1 MAQFFIHRPIFAWVI
16 ALVIMLAGI
25 LTLTKMPI
33 AQYPTIAPPTVTISA
48 TYPGASAST
57 VENTVTQIIEQQ
69 MNGLD
74 GLRYISSNSAGNGQA
89 SIQLNFEQGVD
100 PDIAQVQVQNKL
112 QSATALLPEDV
123 QRQGV
128 KVTKSGAS
136 FLQVLAFYSES
147 DSLSADDIKDYV
159 NSNISEPLSRV
170 AGVGE
175 VQVFGGSYA
184 MRIWLDPAKL
194 TSLGITPS
202 DVAAAIRA
210 QNSQVAVGQLGGA
223 PSIEGQ
229 VLNATVNA
237 QSMLTTPEQFKNIF
251 LRNTS
256 DGAQVRLGDVARV
269 ELGADTYQFDSKFNG
284 KPAGGVA
291 IKLATGANA
300 LDTSEAV
307 EARMVELRK
316 NYPTGMKDK
325 LAFDTTPF
333 IKISIESVVH
343 TLIEA
348 IILVFFVMFLFLQN
362 WRATIIPTMAVPVV
376 VLGTFAIINIFGF
389 SINTLTMFAM
399 VLAIGLLV
407 DDAIVVVE
415 NVERVM
421 QEDHL
426 DPVAATEL
434 SMKQITGALIGMTSV
449 LTAVFVPMSF
459 FGGTT
464 GVIYRQFSITL
475 VTAMVLSLV
484 VAVTFTPALC
494 ATILKQHNP
503 NKKPSNNIFARFFRW
518 FNAAFDRTAEK
529 YQTGVNFMTHHK
541 LFSGIVYAAVIGVL
555 VVLFKM
561 LPSSFL
567 PEEDQGVVMTL
578 VQLPPNAT
586 LDRTD
591 KVINT
596 MTHYFMENE
605 KASVE
610 SVFSVSGFSFTGI
623 GQNAGLAFV
632 KLKDWEKRTT
642 PEQQIGS
649 LIQRGMALNM
659 IAKDAS
665 YVMPLQLPAMP
676 ELGVTAGFNF
686 QLKASAGQS
695 HEQLLAARNTILGLA
710 AQDKRLAGV
719 RPNGQEDTPQ
729 YQINID
735 QAQAGAMGVSI
746 ADINS
751 TMSMAWGGS
760 YINDFIDRGRV
771 KKVYVQGEA
780 HARMMPEDL
789 NKWYVRNN
797 KGEMIPFS
805 SFATGTWTY
814 GSPRLERYN
823 GIASMNIQGSPAPGT
838 SSGDAMLAME
848 EIVAKL
854 PSMGLQG
861 FDYEWTGLS
870 LEERESGSQA
880 PFLYALSLLIVFLCL
895 AALYESWSVPFSIL
909 LVVPLGVV
917 GAIILTMFG
926 HTGLFGGI
934 TLFGR
939 TYFAPD
945 ANLSNNIYF
954 QVALIA
960 VIGLSAKNA
969 ILIVEFAKELQEKG
983 ESLFDATLHAAKM
996 RLRPIIMTT
1005 LAFGFGVLPLALS
1018 SGAGAGSQ
1026 HSVGYGVLGG
1036 VITSTLLGIFFIP
1049 VFFVWVRSI
1058 FKYKP
1063 KNQNL
1068 QEHKS

>member
-25 LTLTKMPI
+25 LTLTKMPV

-48 TYPGASAST
+48 TYPGASAKT

-89 SIQLNFEQGVD
+89 SINLNFEQGID

-128 KVTKSGAS
+128 RVTKSGAS
-136 FLQVLAFYSES
+136 FLQVIAFYSP
-147 DSLSADDIKDYV
+147 DNSLSASDIKDYV

-175 VQVFGGSYA
+175 LQVFGGSYA

-194 TSLGITPS
+194 TSFNLTPS
-202 DVAAAIRA
+202 DVATAIRA

-223 PSIEGQ
+223 PSTKGQ

-237 QSMLTTPEQFKNIF
+237 QSMLQTPEQFRKIF
-251 LRNTS
+251 LKNTS
-256 DGAQVRLGDVARV
+256 TGAQVLLGDVARV
-269 ELGADTYQFDSKFNG
+269 ELGSDNYQFDSKFNG
-284 KPAGGVA
+284 SPAGGVA

-300 LDTSEAV
+300 LDTAAAV
-307 EARMVELRK
+307 EKRLSELRH
-316 NYPTGMKDK
+316 NYPSGLKDK
-325 LAFDTTPF
+325 LAYDTTPF
-333 IKISIESVVH
+333 IRLSIESVVH

-348 IILVFFVMFLFLQN
+348 VVLVFIVMFLFLQN
-362 WRATIIPTMAVPVV
+362 WRATIIPTLAVPVV
-376 VLGTFAIINIFGF
+376 VLGTFAVINIFGF

-421 QEDHL
+421 QEEHL
-426 DPVAATEL
+426 EPVPATEK
-434 SMKQITGALIGMTSV
+434 SMRQISGALVGITSV
-449 LTAVFVPMSF
+449 LTAVFVPMAF
-459 FGGTT
+459 FSGTT

-475 VTAMVLSLV
+475 VTAMILSLI
-484 VAVTFTPALC
+484 VALTFTPALC
-494 ATILKQHNP
+494 ATLLKQHDP
-503 NKKPSNNIFARFFRW
+503 NKQESNNIFARFFRW
-518 FNAAFDRTAEK
+518 FNRSFEKLSEK
-529 YQTGVNFMTHHK
+529 YQGGVNRMTHHK
-541 LFSGIVYAAVIGVL
+541 LFSGVIYIAVIAAL
-555 VVLFKM
+555 VGLYKM

-578 VQLPPNAT
+578 VQLPPSAS
-586 LDRTD
+586 LERTD
-591 KVINT
+591 KVITT
-596 MTHYFMENE
+596 MTDYFMNKE
-605 KASVE
+605 KDNVDSI
-610 SVFSVSGFSFTGI
+610 FTVSGFSFTGV
-623 GQNAGLAFV
+623 GQNAGLAFI
-632 KLKDWEKRTT
+632 KLKDWGERTT
-642 PEQQIGS
+642 PESQIGAI
-649 LIQRGMALNM
+649 IQRGMALNM
-659 IAKDAS
+659 IVKDAS
-665 YVMPLQLPAMP
+665 YIMPLQLPAMP
-676 ELGVTAGFNF
+676 ELGVSSGFNI
-686 QLKASAGQS
+686 QLKDVSGQG
-695 HEQLLAARNTILGLA
+695 HDKLVAARNAILGMA

-729 YQINID
+729 YQITID
-735 QAQAGAMGVSI
+735 QAQAGAMGISI

-760 YINDFIDRGRV
+760 YINNFVDRGRV

-780 HARMMPEDL
+780 NTRMMPEDL

-797 KGEMIPFS
+797 KGEMVPFS
-805 SFATGTWTY
+805 AFAKGEWTY

-823 GIASMNIQGSPAPGT
+823 GVSSVNIQGTPAPGV
-838 SSGDAMLAME
+838 SSGDAMNAME
-848 EIVAKL
+848 EIIGKL

-870 LEERESGSQA
+870 LEERDSGNQTV
-880 PFLYALSLLIVFLCL
+880 PLLILSLLIVFLCL
-895 AALYESWSVPFSIL
+895 SALYESWSIPVSVL
-909 LVVPLGVV
+909 LVVPLGII
-917 GAIILTMFG
+917 GAFTLTWLGMVIKG
-926 HTGLFGGI
+926 D
-934 TLFGR
+934 
-939 TYFAPD
+939 P
-945 ANLSNNIYF
+945 NLSFNIYF
-954 QVALIA
+954 QVAIVA

-983 ESLFDATLHAAKM
+983 EDLFEATLHAAKM

-1005 LAFGFGVLPLALS
+1005 LAFGFGVLPLALA

-1036 VITSTLLGIFFIP
+1036 VISSTLLGIFFIP
-1049 VFFVWVRSI
+1049 VFFVWIRSI

-1063 KNQNL
+1063 KTLNT
-1068 QEHKS
+1068 QEH

>member
-25 LTLTKMPI
+25 LTLSNMPI

-48 TYPGASAST
+48 TYPGASAET

-74 GLRYISSNSAGNGQA
+74 GLRYISSNSAGNGSA
-89 SIQLNFEQGVD
+89 SIALNFEQGVD

-128 KVTKSGAS
+128 RVTKSGAS
-136 FLQVLAFYSES
+136 FLQVLAFYSPDGS
-147 DSLSADDIKDYV
+147 MSANDIKDYV

-184 MRIWLDPAKL
+184 MRIWLDPAKMA
-194 TSLGITPS
+194 SLQVTPS
-202 DVAAAIRA
+202 DIATAIRT
-210 QNSQVAVGQLGGA
+210 QNAQVAVGQLGGA
-223 PSIEGQ
+223 PAIEGQ
-229 VLNATVNA
+229 VLNATVTA
-237 QSMLTTPEQFKNIF
+237 QSLLQTPEQFSNIF
-251 LRNTS
+251 LKNTAS
-256 DGAQVRLGDVARV
+256 GAQVRLGDVARV
-269 ELGADTYQFDSKFNG
+269 ELGADNYQFDSKFNG

-300 LDTSEAV
+300 LDTAQAV
-307 EARMVELRK
+307 EERLKLLRP
-316 NYPTGMKDK
+316 NYPQGMVDQ

-333 IKISIESVVH
+333 IELSIKSVVK

-348 IILVFFVMFLFLQN
+348 IILVFLVMFLFLQN

-376 VLGTFAIINIFGF
+376 VLGTFAVINMFGF

-421 QEDHL
+421 VEEHL
-426 DPVAATEL
+426 DPVAATEK
-434 SMKQITGALIGMTSV
+434 SMKQISGALIGITSV
-449 LTAVFVPMSF
+449 LSAVFVPMAF

-464 GVIYRQFSITL
+464 GVIYRQFSVTL
-475 VTAMVLSLV
+475 VTAMVLSLI
-484 VAVTFTPALC
+484 VALTFTPALC
-494 ATILKQHNP
+494 ATMLKQHDP
-503 NKKPSNNIFARFFRW
+503 NKPESNGLFARFFRW
-518 FNAAFDRTAEK
+518 FNRSFDKMSVK
-529 YQTGVNFMTHHK
+529 YQGGVNRMTHSK
-541 LFSGIVYAAVIGVL
+541 IFSGIIYGAVL
-555 VVLFKM
+555 VVIVLLFQK

-567 PEEDQGVVMTL
+567 PDEDQGVVMTL
-578 VQLPPNAT
+578 VQLPPNAS
-586 LDRTD
+586 LERTD
-591 KVINT
+591 KVVST
-596 MTHYFMENE
+596 MTKYFLENE
-605 KASVE
+605 KEHVE
-610 SVFSVSGFSFTGI
+610 SVFSVAGFSFTGV
-623 GQNAGLAFV
+623 GQNAGLAFI
-632 KLKDWEKRTT
+632 KLKDWSERTS
-642 PEQQIGS
+642 PESQVGAI
-649 LIQRGMALNM
+649 IQRGMALNM
-659 IAKDAS
+659 IVKDAS
-665 YVMPLQLPAMP
+665 YIMPLQLPAMP
-676 ELGVTAGFNF
+676 ELGVSAGFNL
-686 QLKASAGQS
+686 QLKDASGQG
-695 HEQLLAARNTILGLA
+695 HEKLTMARNIILGEA
-710 AQDKRLAGV
+710 AKDPRLAGV

-729 YQINID
+729 YRVIVD
-735 QAQAGAMGVSI
+735 HAQAGALGVSI
-746 ADINS
+746 AEINS

-780 HARMMPEDL
+780 GSRMMPEDL
-789 NKWYVRNN
+789 DQWYVRNN
-797 KGEMIPFS
+797 RGEMVPFS
-805 SFATGTWTY
+805 AFATGEWTY

-823 GIASMNIQGSPAPGT
+823 GVSSMNIQGTPAPGV
-838 SSGDAMLAME
+838 SSGDAMVAME
-848 EIVAKL
+848 EIIAKL
-854 PSMGLQG
+854 PDMGLQG

-870 LEERESGSQA
+870 LEERESGDQA

-895 AALYESWSVPFSIL
+895 AALYESWSIPFSVL
-909 LVVPLGVV
+909 LVVPLGIV
-917 GAIILTMFG
+917 GALFLTFSGMV
-926 HTGLFGGI
+926 LFQN
-934 TLFGR
+934 
-939 TYFAPD
+939 P
-945 ANLSNNIYF
+945 NLSNNIYF
-954 QVALIA
+954 QVAIIA

-983 ESLFDATLHAAKM
+983 EDLFEATLHAAKM

-1036 VITSTLLGIFFIP
+1036 VISSTLLGIFFIP
-1049 VFFVWVRSI
+1049 VFYVWIRSI

-1063 KNQNL
+1063 KQQNH
-1068 QEHKS
+1068 QEHVS

>member
-25 LTLTKMPI
+25 LTLTKMPV

-48 TYPGASAST
+48 TYPGASAQT

-89 SIQLNFEQGVD
+89 SINLNFEQGID

-128 KVTKSGAS
+128 RVTKSGAS
-136 FLQVLAFYSES
+136 FMQVVAFYSP
-147 DSLSADDIKDYV
+147 DGSLSASDIKDYV

-175 VQVFGGSYA
+175 VTVFGGSYA

-194 TSLGITPS
+194 TSFNLTPS
-202 DVAAAIRA
+202 DVAAAIRS
-210 QNSQVAVGQLGGA
+210 QNAQVAVGQLGGA
-223 PSIEGQ
+223 PAVQGQ

-237 QSMLTTPEQFKNIF
+237 QSMLQTPEQFKNIF
-251 LRNTS
+251 LKNAAN
-256 DGAQVRLGDVARV
+256 GAQVRLSDVARV
-269 ELGADTYQFDSKFNG
+269 ELGSDNYQFDSKFNG
-284 KPAGGVA
+284 NPAGGVA

-300 LDTSEAV
+300 LDTAAAV
-307 EARMVELRK
+307 EKRLSELRV
-316 NYPTGMKDK
+316 NYPSGLKDK
-325 LAFDTTPF
+325 LAYDTTPF
-333 IKISIESVVH
+333 IKLSIESVVH

-348 IILVFFVMFLFLQN
+348 VVLVFIVMFLFLQN
-362 WRATIIPTMAVPVV
+362 WRATIIPTLAVPVV
-376 VLGTFAIINIFGF
+376 VLGTFAVINIFGF

-421 QEDHL
+421 QEEHL
-426 DPVAATEL
+426 EPVAATEK
-434 SMKQITGALIGMTSV
+434 SMSQISGALIGITSV
-449 LTAVFVPMSF
+449 LTAVFVPMAF

-475 VTAMVLSLV
+475 VTAMILSLI
-484 VAVTFTPALC
+484 VALTFTPALC
-494 ATILKQHNP
+494 ATLLKQHDP
-503 NKKPSNNIFARFFRW
+503 NKEQSNSIFARFFRG
-518 FNAAFDRTAEK
+518 FNSGFEKLSEK
-529 YQTGVNFMTHHK
+529 YQGGVNRMTHHK
-541 LFSGIVYAAVIGVL
+541 LFSGVIYIVVIAAL
-555 VVLFKM
+555 VGLYKM

-578 VQLPPNAT
+578 VQLPPSAS
-586 LDRTD
+586 LERTD
-591 KVINT
+591 KVITT
-596 MTHYFMENE
+596 MTDYFLNKE
-605 KASVE
+605 KEHVE
-610 SVFSVSGFSFTGI
+610 SIFTVSGFSFTGV
-623 GQNAGLAFV
+623 GQNAGLAFI
-632 KLKDWEKRTT
+632 KLKDWSERTT
-642 PEQQIGS
+642 PESQIGAI
-649 LIQRGMALNM
+649 IQRGMALNM
-659 IAKDAS
+659 IVKDAS
-665 YVMPLQLPAMP
+665 YIMPLQLPAMP
-676 ELGVTAGFNF
+676 ELGVSSGFNI
-686 QLKASAGQS
+686 QLKDVSGQG
-695 HEQLLAARNTILGLA
+695 HEKLIAARNAILGMA
-710 AQDKRLAGV
+710 SQDKRLAGV

-729 YQINID
+729 YKITVD

-746 ADINS
+746 SDINS

-760 YINDFIDRGRV
+760 YINDFVDRGRV

-780 HARMMPEDL
+780 DTRMMPEDL

-797 KGEMIPFS
+797 KGQMVPFS
-805 SFATGTWTY
+805 AFAKGEWTY

-823 GIASMNIQGSPAPGT
+823 GVSSVNIQGTPAPGV

-848 EIVAKL
+848 EIIGKL

-870 LEERESGSQA
+870 LEERDSGNQTL
-880 PFLYALSLLIVFLCL
+880 PLLILSLLIVFLCL
-895 AALYESWSVPFSIL
+895 SALYESWAIPISVL
-909 LVVPLGVV
+909 LVVPLGII
-917 GAIILTMFG
+917 GAFTLTWLGMVIKG
-926 HTGLFGGI
+926 D
-934 TLFGR
+934 
-939 TYFAPD
+939 P
-945 ANLSNNIYF
+945 NLSFNIYF
-954 QVALIA
+954 QVAIVA

-969 ILIVEFAKELQEKG
+969 ILIVEFAKELQEQG
-983 ESLFDATLHAAKM
+983 EDLFDATLHAAKM

-1005 LAFGFGVLPLALS
+1005 LAFGFGVLPLALA

-1036 VITSTLLGIFFIP
+1036 VISSTLLGIFFIP
-1049 VFFVWVRSI
+1049 VFFVWIRSI

-1063 KNQNL
+1063 KTLNT
-1068 QEHKS
+1068 QEH

>member
-25 LTLTKMPI
+25 LTLSNMPI

-48 TYPGASAST
+48 TYPGASAET

-74 GLRYISSNSAGNGQA
+74 GLRYISSNSAGNGSA
-89 SIQLNFEQGVD
+89 SIALNFEQGVD

-128 KVTKSGAS
+128 RVTKSGAS
-136 FLQVLAFYSES
+136 FLQVLAFYSPDGS
-147 DSLSADDIKDYV
+147 MSANDIKDYV

-184 MRIWLDPAKL
+184 MRIWLDPAKMA
-194 TSLGITPS
+194 SLQVTPS
-202 DVAAAIRA
+202 DIATAIRT
-210 QNSQVAVGQLGGA
+210 QNAQVAVGQLGGA
-223 PSIEGQ
+223 PAVEGQ
-229 VLNATVNA
+229 VLNATVTA
-237 QSMLTTPEQFKNIF
+237 QSLLQTPEQFSNIF
-251 LRNTS
+251 LKNTAS
-256 DGAQVRLGDVARV
+256 GAQVRLGDVARV
-269 ELGADTYQFDSKFNG
+269 ELGADNYQFDSKFNG

-300 LDTSEAV
+300 LDTAQAV
-307 EARMVELRK
+307 EERLKLLRP
-316 NYPTGMKDK
+316 NYPQGMVDQ

-333 IKISIESVVH
+333 IELSIKSVVK

-348 IILVFFVMFLFLQN
+348 IILVFLVMFLFLQN

-376 VLGTFAIINIFGF
+376 VLGTFAVINMFGF

-421 QEDHL
+421 VEEHL
-426 DPVAATEL
+426 DPVAATEK
-434 SMKQITGALIGMTSV
+434 SMKQISGALIGITSV
-449 LTAVFVPMSF
+449 LSAVFVPMAF

-464 GVIYRQFSITL
+464 GVIYRQFSVTL
-475 VTAMVLSLV
+475 VTAMVLSLI
-484 VAVTFTPALC
+484 VALTFTPALC
-494 ATILKQHNP
+494 ATMLKQHDP
-503 NKKPSNNIFARFFRW
+503 NKPESNGLFARFFRW
-518 FNAAFDRTAEK
+518 FNRSFDKVSVK
-529 YQTGVNFMTHHK
+529 YQGGVNRMTHSK
-541 LFSGIVYAAVIGVL
+541 IFSGIIYGAVL
-555 VVLFKM
+555 VVIVLLFQK

-567 PEEDQGVVMTL
+567 PDEDQGVVMTL
-578 VQLPPNAT
+578 VQLPPNAS
-586 LDRTD
+586 LERTD
-591 KVINT
+591 KVVST
-596 MTHYFMENE
+596 MTNYFLENE
-605 KASVE
+605 KEHVE
-610 SVFSVSGFSFTGI
+610 SVFSVAGFSFTGV
-623 GQNAGLAFV
+623 GQNAGLAFI
-632 KLKDWEKRTT
+632 KLKDWSERTS
-642 PEQQIGS
+642 PESQVGAI
-649 LIQRGMALNM
+649 IQRGMALNM
-659 IAKDAS
+659 IVKDAS
-665 YVMPLQLPAMP
+665 YIMPLQLPAMP
-676 ELGVTAGFNF
+676 ELGVSAGFNL
-686 QLKASAGQS
+686 QLKDASGQG
-695 HEQLLAARNTILGLA
+695 HEKLTMARNIILGEA
-710 AQDKRLAGV
+710 AKDPRLAGV

-729 YQINID
+729 YRVIVD
-735 QAQAGAMGVSI
+735 HAQAGALGVSI
-746 ADINS
+746 AEINS
-751 TMSMAWGGS
+751 TMGMAWGGS

-780 HARMMPEDL
+780 GSRMMPEDL
-789 NKWYVRNN
+789 DQWYVRNN
-797 KGEMIPFS
+797 RGEMVPFS
-805 SFATGTWTY
+805 AFATGEWTY

-823 GIASMNIQGSPAPGT
+823 GVSSMNIQGTPAPGV
-838 SSGDAMLAME
+838 SSGDAMVAME
-848 EIVAKL
+848 EIIAKL
-854 PSMGLQG
+854 PDMGLQG

-870 LEERESGSQA
+870 LEERESGDQA

-895 AALYESWSVPFSIL
+895 AALYESWSIPFSVL
-909 LVVPLGVV
+909 LVVPLGIV
-917 GAIILTMFG
+917 GALFLTFSGMV
-926 HTGLFGGI
+926 LFQN
-934 TLFGR
+934 
-939 TYFAPD
+939 P
-945 ANLSNNIYF
+945 NLSNNIYF
-954 QVALIA
+954 QVAIIA

-983 ESLFDATLHAAKM
+983 EDLFEATLHAAKM

-1036 VITSTLLGIFFIP
+1036 VISSTLLGIFFIP
-1049 VFFVWVRSI
+1049 VFYVWIRSI

-1063 KNQNL
+1063 KQQNH
-1068 QEHKS
+1068 QEHVS

>member
-48 TYPGASAST
+48 TYPGASAET

-89 SIQLNFEQGVD
+89 SIALNFEQGVD

-128 KVTKSGAS
+128 RVTKSGAS
-136 FLQVLAFYSES
+136 FLQVLAFYSPDGS
-147 DSLSADDIKDYV
+147 MTADDIKDYV

-184 MRIWLDPAKL
+184 MRIWLDPAKMA
-194 TSLGITPS
+194 SLQVTPS
-202 DVAAAIRA
+202 DIATAIRT
-210 QNSQVAVGQLGGA
+210 QNAQVAVGQLGGA
-223 PSIEGQ
+223 PAVEGQ
-229 VLNATVNA
+229 VLNATVTA
-237 QSMLTTPEQFKNIF
+237 QSLLQTPEQFSNIF
-251 LRNTS
+251 LKNTTS
-256 DGAQVRLGDVARV
+256 GAQVRLGDVARV
-269 ELGADTYQFDSKFNG
+269 ELGADNYQFDSKFNG

-300 LDTSEAV
+300 LDTAQAV
-307 EARMVELRK
+307 EERLEQLRP
-316 NYPTGMKDK
+316 NYPQGMVDQ

-333 IKISIESVVH
+333 IELSIKSVVK

-348 IILVFFVMFLFLQN
+348 IILVFLVMFLFLQN

-376 VLGTFAIINIFGF
+376 VLGTFAVINVFGF

-421 QEDHL
+421 VEEHL
-426 DPVAATEL
+426 DPVSATEK
-434 SMKQITGALIGMTSV
+434 SMKQISGALIGITSV
-449 LTAVFVPMSF
+449 LSAVFVPMAF

-475 VTAMVLSLV
+475 VTAMVLSLI
-484 VAVTFTPALC
+484 VALTFTPALC
-494 ATILKQHNP
+494 ATLLKQHDP
-503 NKKPSNNIFARFFRW
+503 NKPQSNGIFARFFRW
-518 FNAAFDRTAEK
+518 FNSSFDKVSVK
-529 YQTGVNFMTHHK
+529 YQGGVNRMTHSK
-541 LFSGIVYAAVIGVL
+541 IFSGVVYA
-555 VVLFKM
+555 VVLGIIVLLFQK

-567 PEEDQGVVMTL
+567 PDEDQGVVMTL

-586 LDRTD
+586 LERTD
-591 KVINT
+591 KVVST
-596 MTHYFMENE
+596 MTNYFLENE
-605 KASVE
+605 KEHVE
-610 SVFSVSGFSFTGI
+610 SVFSVAGFSFTGV
-623 GQNAGLAFV
+623 GQNAGLAFI
-632 KLKDWEKRTT
+632 KLKDWSERNS
-642 PEQQIGS
+642 PEAQVGAI
-649 LIQRGMALNM
+649 IQRGMALNM
-659 IAKDAS
+659 IVKDAS
-665 YVMPLQLPAMP
+665 YIMPLQLPAMP
-676 ELGVTAGFNF
+676 ELGVSAGFNL
-686 QLKASAGQS
+686 QLKAASGQS
-695 HEQLLAARNTILGLA
+695 HDQLLAARNTILGLA
-710 AQDKRLAGV
+710 AQDSRLAGV

-729 YQINID
+729 YRVIVD
-735 QAQAGAMGVSI
+735 HAQAGALGVSI
-746 ADINS
+746 SEINS

-760 YINDFIDRGRV
+760 YINDFLDRGRV

-780 HARMMPEDL
+780 SSRMMPEDL
-789 NKWYVRNN
+789 NQWYVRNN
-797 KGEMIPFS
+797 RGEMVPFS
-805 SFATGTWTY
+805 AFATGEWTY

-823 GIASMNIQGSPAPGT
+823 GVSAMNIQGTPAPGV
-838 SSGDAMLAME
+838 SSGDAMRAME
-848 EIVAKL
+848 EIIAKL
-854 PSMGLQG
+854 PEMGMQG

-870 LEERESGSQA
+870 LEERESGAQA

-895 AALYESWSVPFSIL
+895 AALYESWSIPFSVL
-909 LVVPLGVV
+909 LVVPLGIV
-917 GAIILTMFG
+917 GALLLT
-926 HTGLFGGI
+926 FGGMI
-934 TLFGR
+934 LFKD
-939 TYFAPD
+939 P
-945 ANLSNNIYF
+945 NLSNNIYF
-954 QVALIA
+954 QVAIIA

-969 ILIVEFAKELQEKG
+969 ILIVEFAKELQEQG
-983 ESLFDATLHAAKM
+983 EELFDATLHAAKM

-1005 LAFGFGVLPLALS
+1005 LAFGFGVLPLALA

-1036 VITSTLLGIFFIP
+1036 VISSTLLGIFFIP
-1049 VFFVWVRSI
+1049 VFYVWIRSI

-1063 KNQNL
+1063 KQQNQ
-1068 QEHKS
+1068 EYKS

>member
-25 LTLTKMPI
+25 LTISKMPI

-48 TYPGASAST
+48 TYPGASAAT

-89 SIQLNFEQGVD
+89 SIALNFEQGVD

-112 QSATALLPEDV
+112 QSATALLPDDV

-128 KVTKSGAS
+128 RVTKSGAS
-136 FLQVLAFYSES
+136 FLQVLAFYSP
-147 DSLSADDIKDYV
+147 DGSLTADDIKDYV

-184 MRIWLDPAKL
+184 MRIWLDPAKMA
-194 TSLGITPS
+194 SLQVTPS
-202 DVAAAIRA
+202 DVAQAIRT
-210 QNSQVAVGQLGGA
+210 QNAQVAVGQLGGA
-223 PSIEGQ
+223 PQIEGQ

-237 QSMLTTPEQFKNIF
+237 QSLLQTPEQFENIF
-251 LRNTS
+251 LKNTTS
-256 DGAQVRLGDVARV
+256 GAQVRLGDVARV
-269 ELGADTYQFDSKFNG
+269 ELGADNYQFDSKFNG

-300 LDTSEAV
+300 LDTAEAV
-307 EARMVELRK
+307 EERLKQLRP
-316 NYPTGMKDK
+316 NYPQGMVDT

-333 IKISIESVVH
+333 IQLSIESVVH

-348 IILVFFVMFLFLQN
+348 VSLVFIVMFLFLQN

-421 QEDHL
+421 AEEHL
-426 DPVAATEL
+426 DPVSATEK
-434 SMKQITGALIGMTSV
+434 SMKQISGALIGITSV
-449 LTAVFVPMSF
+449 LSAVFVPMAF
-459 FGGTT
+459 FGGST

-484 VAVTFTPALC
+484 VALTFTPALC
-494 ATILKQHNP
+494 ATILKQHDP
-503 NKKPSNNIFARFFRW
+503 NKPQSNNPAARFFRW
-518 FNAAFDRTAEK
+518 FNHSFDRVSVK
-529 YQTGVNFMTHHK
+529 YQGGVNRMTHHK
-541 LFSGIVYAAVIGVL
+541 IFSGIIYAVVIGIIVL
-555 VVLFKM
+555 IFQK

-567 PEEDQGVVMTL
+567 PDEDQGVVMTL

-586 LDRTD
+586 LERTD

-596 MTHYFMENE
+596 MTGYFLENE
-605 KASVE
+605 KDHVQ
-610 SVFSVSGFSFTGI
+610 SVFSVAGFSFTGV
-623 GQNAGLAFV
+623 GQNAGLAFI
-632 KLKDWEKRTT
+632 KLKDWSERTT
-642 PEQQIGS
+642 PESQVGAI
-649 LIQRGMALNM
+649 IQRGMALNM
-659 IAKDAS
+659 IVKDAS
-665 YVMPLQLPAMP
+665 YIMPLQLPAMP
-676 ELGVTAGFNF
+676 ELGVSAGFNM
-686 QLKASAGQS
+686 QLKAASGQS
-695 HEQLLAARNTILGLA
+695 HEQLLAARNTVLGLA

-719 RPNGQEDTPQ
+719 RPNGQEDNPQ
-729 YQINID
+729 YRVIVD
-735 QAQAGAMGVSI
+735 HAQAGALGVSI
-746 ADINS
+746 SEINS

-760 YINDFIDRGRV
+760 YINDFLDRGRV

-780 HARMMPEDL
+780 SSRMMPEDL
-789 NKWYVRNN
+789 NQWYVRNN
-797 KGEMIPFS
+797 RGEMVPFS
-805 SFATGTWTY
+805 AFATGEWTY

-823 GIASMNIQGSPAPGT
+823 GVSAMNIQGTPAPGV
-838 SSGDAMLAME
+838 SSGDAMRAME
-848 EIVAKL
+848 EIIAKL
-854 PSMGLQG
+854 PEMGMQG

-870 LEERESGSQA
+870 LEERESGAQA

-895 AALYESWSVPFSIL
+895 AALYESWSIPFSVL
-909 LVVPLGVV
+909 LVIPLGIV
-917 GAIILTMFG
+917 GALLLT
-926 HTGLFGGI
+926 FGGMI
-934 TLFGR
+934 LFKD
-939 TYFAPD
+939 P
-945 ANLSNNIYF
+945 NLSNNIYF
-954 QVALIA
+954 QVAIIA

-969 ILIVEFAKELQEKG
+969 ILIVEFAKELQEQG
-983 ESLFDATLHAAKM
+983 EELFDATLHAAKM

-1005 LAFGFGVLPLALS
+1005 LAFGFGVLPLALA

-1036 VITSTLLGIFFIP
+1036 VISSTLLGIFFIP
-1049 VFFVWVRSI
+1049 VFYVWIRSI

-1063 KNQNL
+1063 KQQNQ
-1068 QEHKS
+1068 EYKS

>member
-1 MAQFFIHRPIFAWVI
+1 MAHFFIHRPIFAWVI
-16 ALVIMLAGI
+16 SLVIMLAGI
-25 LTLTKMPI
+25 ITLTNMPI
-33 AQYPTIAPPTVTISA
+33 AQYPTIAPPTVTIAA
-48 TYPGASAST
+48 TYPGASAET

-74 GLRYISSNSAGNGQA
+74 GLRYISSNSAGNGSA
-89 SIQLNFEQGVD
+89 SITLNFEQGID

-112 QSATALLPEDV
+112 QSATALLPDDV

-136 FLQVLAFYSES
+136 FLQVLAFYSPDE
-147 DSLSADDIKDYV
+147 SLSADDIKDYV

-184 MRIWLDPAKL
+184 MRIWMDPAKMA
-194 TSLGITPS
+194 SLQVTPS
-202 DVAAAIRA
+202 DIAQAIRT
-210 QNSQVAVGQLGGA
+210 QNAQVAVGQLGGA
-223 PSIEGQ
+223 PSIQGQ
-229 VLNATVNA
+229 ALNATVTA
-237 QSMLTTPEQFKNIF
+237 QSLLQTPEQFSNIF
-251 LRNTS
+251 LKNTAS
-256 DGAQVRLGDVARV
+256 GAQVRLGDVARI
-269 ELGADTYQFDSKFNG
+269 ELGADNYQFISKYNG

-291 IKLATGANA
+291 IKLSTGANA
-300 LDTSEAV
+300 LDTAAAV
-307 EARMVELRK
+307 EERLKQLRP
-316 NYPTGMKDK
+316 NYPTGLKDE

-333 IKISIESVVH
+333 IELSIKSVVK

-348 IILVFFVMFLFLQN
+348 IILVFIVMFLFLQN

-376 VLGTFAIINIFGF
+376 VLGTFAVINMFGF
-389 SINTLTMFAM
+389 TINTLTMFAM

-421 QEDHL
+421 VEEHL
-426 DPVAATEL
+426 DPVAATEK
-434 SMKQITGALIGMTSV
+434 SMKQISGALIGITSV
-449 LTAVFVPMSF
+449 LSAVFIPMAF

-484 VAVTFTPALC
+484 VALTFTPALC
-494 ATILKQHNP
+494 ATILKQHDP
-503 NKKPSNNIFARFFRW
+503 NKPESNGIFARFFRW
-518 FNAAFDRTAEK
+518 FNRSFDKLSVK
-529 YQTGVNFMTHHK
+529 YQGGVNRMTHHK
-541 LFSGIVYAAVIGVL
+541 IFSGVLYA
-555 VVLFKM
+555 VVLGIIVLLFQK

-567 PEEDQGVVMTL
+567 PDEDQGVVMTL

-586 LDRTD
+586 LERTEA
-591 KVINT
+591 T
-596 MTHYFMENE
+596 MTSMSNFFRENE
-605 KASVE
+605 KEHVE

-623 GQNAGLAFV
+623 GQNAGMAFI
-632 KLKDWEKRTT
+632 KLKDWSERTS
-642 PEQQIGS
+642 PESQVGAI
-649 LIQRGMALNM
+649 IQRGMALNM
-659 IAKDAS
+659 IVKDAT
-665 YVMPLQLPAMP
+665 YIMPLQLPAMP
-676 ELGVTAGFNF
+676 ELGVSSGFNL
-686 QLKASAGQS
+686 QLKDAAGNG
-695 HEQLLAARNTILGLA
+695 HEKLTMARNIVLGEA
-710 AQDKRLAGV
+710 AKDPRLMGV

-729 YQINID
+729 YRIIVD
-735 QAQAGAMGVSI
+735 QAQAGAAGVSI
-746 ADINS
+746 AEINS

-771 KKVYVQGEA
+771 KKVYVQAESDS
-780 HARMMPEDL
+780 RMMPEDL

-797 KGEMIPFS
+797 SGDMVPFS
-805 SFATGTWTY
+805 AFATGEWTY

-823 GIASMNIQGSPAPGT
+823 GVSAKNIQGSPAPGV
-838 SSGDAMLAME
+838 SSGEAMQAME

-854 PSMGLQG
+854 PSMGLNG

-870 LEERESGSQA
+870 LEERESGDQA

-895 AALYESWSVPFSIL
+895 AALYESWSIPFSVL
-909 LVVPLGVV
+909 LVVPLGIV
-917 GAIILTMFG
+917 GALLLTFSGMILFKN
-926 HTGLFGGI
+926 
-934 TLFGR
+934 
-939 TYFAPD
+939 P
-945 ANLSNNIYF
+945 NLSNNIYF
-954 QVALIA
+954 QVAIIA

-983 ESLFDATLHAAKM
+983 EDLFEATLHAAKM

-1036 VITSTLLGIFFIP
+1036 VISSTLLGIFFIP
-1049 VFFVWVRSI
+1049 VFYVWIRSI

-1063 KNQNL
+1063 KQQNH
-1068 QEHKS
+1068 QEHVS

>member
-25 LTLTKMPI
+25 LTISKMPI

-48 TYPGASAST
+48 TYPGASAAT

-89 SIQLNFEQGVD
+89 SIALNFEQGVD

-128 KVTKSGAS
+128 RVTKSGAS
-136 FLQVLAFYSES
+136 FLQVLAFYSPDGS
-147 DSLSADDIKDYV
+147 MTADDIKDYV

-184 MRIWLDPAKL
+184 MRIWLDPAKMA
-194 TSLGITPS
+194 SLQVTPS
-202 DVAAAIRA
+202 DIATAIRT
-210 QNSQVAVGQLGGA
+210 QNAQVAVGQLGGA
-223 PSIEGQ
+223 PAVEGQ
-229 VLNATVNA
+229 VLNATVTA
-237 QSMLTTPEQFKNIF
+237 QSLLQTPEQFSNIF
-251 LRNTS
+251 LKNTTS
-256 DGAQVRLGDVARV
+256 GAQVRLGDVARV
-269 ELGADTYQFDSKFNG
+269 ELGADNYQFDSKFNG

-300 LDTSEAV
+300 LDTAEAV
-307 EARMVELRK
+307 EERLKQLRP
-316 NYPTGMKDK
+316 NYPQGMVDT

-333 IKISIESVVH
+333 IQLSIESVVH

-348 IILVFFVMFLFLQN
+348 VILVFIVMFLFLQN

-376 VLGTFAIINIFGF
+376 VLGTFAVINVFGF

-421 QEDHL
+421 VEEHL
-426 DPVAATEL
+426 DPVSATEK
-434 SMKQITGALIGMTSV
+434 SMKQISGALIGITSV
-449 LTAVFVPMSF
+449 LSAVFVPMAF
-459 FGGTT
+459 FGGIT

-475 VTAMVLSLV
+475 VTAMVLSLI
-484 VAVTFTPALC
+484 VALTFTPALC
-494 ATILKQHNP
+494 ATLLKQHDP
-503 NKKPSNNIFARFFRW
+503 NKPQSNGIFARFFRW
-518 FNAAFDRTAEK
+518 FNSSFDKVSVK
-529 YQTGVNFMTHHK
+529 YQGGVNRMTHSK
-541 LFSGIVYAAVIGVL
+541 IFSGVVYA
-555 VVLFKM
+555 VVLGIIVLLFQK

-567 PEEDQGVVMTL
+567 PDEDQGVVMTL

-586 LDRTD
+586 LERTD

-596 MTHYFMENE
+596 MTGYFLENE
-605 KASVE
+605 KDHVQ
-610 SVFSVSGFSFTGI
+610 SVFSVAGFSFTGV
-623 GQNAGLAFV
+623 GQNAGLAFI
-632 KLKDWEKRTT
+632 KLKDWSERTT
-642 PEQQIGS
+642 PESQVGAI
-649 LIQRGMALNM
+649 IQRGMALNM
-659 IAKDAS
+659 IVKDAS
-665 YVMPLQLPAMP
+665 YIMPLQLPAMP
-676 ELGVTAGFNF
+676 ELGVSAGFNM
-686 QLKASAGQS
+686 QLKAASGQS
-695 HEQLLAARNTILGLA
+695 HEQLLAARNTVLGLA

-719 RPNGQEDTPQ
+719 RPNGQEDNPQ
-729 YQINID
+729 YRVIVD
-735 QAQAGAMGVSI
+735 HAQAGALGVSI
-746 ADINS
+746 SEINS

-760 YINDFIDRGRV
+760 YINDFLDRGRV

-780 HARMMPEDL
+780 SSRMMPEDL
-789 NKWYVRNN
+789 NQWYVRNN
-797 KGEMIPFS
+797 RGEMVPFS
-805 SFATGTWTY
+805 AFATGEWTY

-823 GIASMNIQGSPAPGT
+823 GVSAMNIQGTPAPGV
-838 SSGDAMLAME
+838 SSGDAMRAME
-848 EIVAKL
+848 EIIAKL
-854 PSMGLQG
+854 PEMGMQG

-870 LEERESGSQA
+870 LEERESGAQA

-895 AALYESWSVPFSIL
+895 AALYESWSIPFSVL
-909 LVVPLGVV
+909 LVVPLGIV
-917 GAIILTMFG
+917 GALLLT
-926 HTGLFGGI
+926 FGGMI
-934 TLFGR
+934 LFKD
-939 TYFAPD
+939 P
-945 ANLSNNIYF
+945 NLSNNIYF
-954 QVALIA
+954 QVAIIA

-969 ILIVEFAKELQEKG
+969 ILIVEFAKELQEQG
-983 ESLFDATLHAAKM
+983 EELFDATLHAAKM

-1005 LAFGFGVLPLALS
+1005 LAFGFGVLPLALA

-1036 VITSTLLGIFFIP
+1036 VISSTLLGIFFIP
-1049 VFFVWVRSI
+1049 VFYVWIRSI

-1063 KNQNL
+1063 KQQNQ
-1068 QEHKS
+1068 EY

>member
-25 LTLTKMPI
+25 LTLTKMPV

-48 TYPGASAST
+48 TYPGASAQT

-89 SIQLNFEQGVD
+89 SINLNFEQGID

-128 KVTKSGAS
+128 RVTKSGAS
-136 FLQVLAFYSES
+136 FMQVVAFYSP
-147 DSLSADDIKDYV
+147 DGSLSASDIKDYV

-175 VQVFGGSYA
+175 VTVFGGSYA

-194 TSLGITPS
+194 TSFNLTPS
-202 DVAAAIRA
+202 DVAAAIRS
-210 QNSQVAVGQLGGA
+210 QNAQVAVGQLGGA
-223 PSIEGQ
+223 PAVQGQ

-237 QSMLTTPEQFKNIF
+237 QSMLQTPEQFKNIF
-251 LRNTS
+251 LKNAA
-256 DGAQVRLGDVARV
+256 DGAQVRLSDVARV
-269 ELGADTYQFDSKFNG
+269 ELGSDNYQFDSKFNG
-284 KPAGGVA
+284 NPAGGVA

-300 LDTSEAV
+300 LDTAAAV
-307 EARMVELRK
+307 EKRLSELRV
-316 NYPTGMKDK
+316 NYPSGLKDK
-325 LAFDTTPF
+325 LAYDTTPF
-333 IKISIESVVH
+333 IKLSIESVVH

-348 IILVFFVMFLFLQN
+348 VVLVFIVMFLFLQN
-362 WRATIIPTMAVPVV
+362 WRATIIPTLAVPVV
-376 VLGTFAIINIFGF
+376 VLGTFAVINIFGF

-421 QEDHL
+421 QEEHL
-426 DPVAATEL
+426 EPVPATEK
-434 SMKQITGALIGMTSV
+434 SMGQISGALIGITSV
-449 LTAVFVPMSF
+449 LTAVFVPMAF

-475 VTAMVLSLV
+475 VTAMILSLI
-484 VAVTFTPALC
+484 VALTFTPALC
-494 ATILKQHNP
+494 ATLLKQHDP
-503 NKKPSNNIFARFFRW
+503 NKEQSNSIFARFFRG
-518 FNAAFDRTAEK
+518 FNSGFEKLSEK
-529 YQTGVNFMTHHK
+529 YQGGVNRMTHHK
-541 LFSGIVYAAVIGVL
+541 LFSGVIYIVVIAAL
-555 VVLFKM
+555 VGLYKM

-578 VQLPPNAT
+578 VQLPPSAS
-586 LDRTD
+586 LERTD
-591 KVINT
+591 KVITT
-596 MTHYFMENE
+596 MTDYFLNKE
-605 KASVE
+605 KEHVE
-610 SVFSVSGFSFTGI
+610 SIFTVSGFSFTGV
-623 GQNAGLAFV
+623 GQNAGLAFI
-632 KLKDWEKRTT
+632 KLKDWSERTT
-642 PEQQIGS
+642 PESQIGAI
-649 LIQRGMALNM
+649 IQRGMALNM
-659 IAKDAS
+659 IVKDAS
-665 YVMPLQLPAMP
+665 YIMPLQLPAMP
-676 ELGVTAGFNF
+676 ELGVSSGFDI
-686 QLKASAGQS
+686 QLKDVSGQG
-695 HEQLLAARNTILGLA
+695 HEKLIAARNAILGMA
-710 AQDKRLAGV
+710 SQDKRLAGV

-729 YQINID
+729 YKITVD

-746 ADINS
+746 SDINS

-760 YINDFIDRGRV
+760 YINDFVDRGRV

-780 HARMMPEDL
+780 DTRMMPEDL

-797 KGEMIPFS
+797 KGEMVPFS
-805 SFATGTWTY
+805 AFAKGEWTY

-823 GIASMNIQGSPAPGT
+823 GVSSVNIQGSPAPGV

-848 EIVAKL
+848 EIIGKL

-870 LEERESGSQA
+870 LEERDSGNQTV
-880 PFLYALSLLIVFLCL
+880 PLLILSLLIVFLCL
-895 AALYESWSVPFSIL
+895 SALYESWAIPISVL
-909 LVVPLGVV
+909 LVVPLGII
-917 GAIILTMFG
+917 GAFTMTWLG
-926 HTGLFGGI
+926 MVIKGD
-934 TLFGR
+934 
-939 TYFAPD
+939 P
-945 ANLSNNIYF
+945 NLSFNIYF
-954 QVALIA
+954 QVAIVA

-983 ESLFDATLHAAKM
+983 EELFEATLHAAKM

-1005 LAFGFGVLPLALS
+1005 LAFGFGVLPLALA

-1036 VITSTLLGIFFIP
+1036 VISSTLLGIFFIP
-1049 VFFVWVRSI
+1049 VFFVWIRSI
-1058 FKYKP
+1058 IKYKP
-1063 KNQNL
+1063 KTLNT
-1068 QEHKS
+1068 QEH

>member
-1 MAQFFIHRPIFAWVI
+1 MAHFFIHRPIFAWVI
-16 ALVIMLAGI
+16 SLVIMLAGI
-25 LTLTKMPI
+25 ITLTNMPI
-33 AQYPTIAPPTVTISA
+33 AQYPTIAPPTVTIAA
-48 TYPGASAST
+48 TYPGASAET

-74 GLRYISSNSAGNGQA
+74 GLRYISSNSAGNGSA
-89 SIQLNFEQGVD
+89 SITLNFEQGID

-112 QSATALLPEDV
+112 QSATALLPDDV

-136 FLQVLAFYSES
+136 FLQVLAFYSPDE
-147 DSLSADDIKDYV
+147 SLSADDIKDYV

-184 MRIWLDPAKL
+184 MRIWMDPAKMA
-194 TSLGITPS
+194 SLQVTPS
-202 DVAAAIRA
+202 DIAQAIRT
-210 QNSQVAVGQLGGA
+210 QNAQVAVGQLGGA
-223 PSIEGQ
+223 PAIQGQ
-229 VLNATVNA
+229 ALNATVTA
-237 QSMLTTPEQFKNIF
+237 QSLLQTPEQFSNIF
-251 LRNTS
+251 LKNTAS
-256 DGAQVRLGDVARV
+256 GAQVRLGDVARI
-269 ELGADTYQFDSKFNG
+269 ELGADNYQFISKYNG

-291 IKLATGANA
+291 IKLSTGANA
-300 LDTSEAV
+300 LDTAAAV
-307 EARMVELRK
+307 EERLKQLRP
-316 NYPTGMKDK
+316 NYPAGLKDE

-333 IKISIESVVH
+333 IELSIKSVVK

-348 IILVFFVMFLFLQN
+348 IILVFIVMFLFLQN

-376 VLGTFAIINIFGF
+376 VLGTFAVINMFGF

-421 QEDHL
+421 VEEHL
-426 DPVAATEL
+426 DPVAATEK
-434 SMKQITGALIGMTSV
+434 SMKQISGALIGITSV
-449 LTAVFVPMSF
+449 LSAVFVPMAF

-484 VAVTFTPALC
+484 VALTFTPALC
-494 ATILKQHNP
+494 ATILKQHDP
-503 NKKPSNNIFARFFRW
+503 NKPESNGIFARFFRW
-518 FNAAFDRTAEK
+518 FNRSFDKLSVK
-529 YQTGVNFMTHHK
+529 YQGGVNRMTHHK
-541 LFSGIVYAAVIGVL
+541 IFSGVLYAVVLGIIVL
-555 VVLFKM
+555 VFQK

-567 PEEDQGVVMTL
+567 PDEYQGVVMTL

-586 LDRTD
+586 LERTD
-591 KVINT
+591 AT
-596 MTHYFMENE
+596 MTSMTNFFRENE
-605 KASVE
+605 KEHVQ
-610 SVFSVSGFSFTGI
+610 SVFSVSGFSFSGV
-623 GQNAGLAFV
+623 GQNAGMAFI
-632 KLKDWEKRTT
+632 KLKDWSERTS
-642 PEQQIGS
+642 PESQVGAI
-649 LIQRGMALNM
+649 IQRGMALNM
-659 IAKDAS
+659 IVKDAT
-665 YVMPLQLPAMP
+665 YIMPLQLPAMP
-676 ELGVTAGFNF
+676 ELGVSSGFNL
-686 QLKASAGQS
+686 QLKDAAGNG
-695 HEQLLAARNTILGLA
+695 HEKLTMARNIVLGEA
-710 AQDKRLAGV
+710 SKDPRLMGV

-729 YQINID
+729 YRIIID
-735 QAQAGAMGVSI
+735 QAQAGAAGVSI
-746 ADINS
+746 AEINS
-751 TMSMAWGGS
+751 TMGMAWGGS

-771 KKVYVQGEA
+771 KKVYVQAESDS
-780 HARMMPEDL
+780 RMMPEDL

-797 KGEMIPFS
+797 RGEMVPFS
-805 SFATGTWTY
+805 AFATGEWTY

-823 GIASMNIQGSPAPGT
+823 GVSAKNIQGAPAPGV
-838 SSGDAMLAME
+838 SSGEAMQAME

-854 PSMGLQG
+854 PSMGLNG

-870 LEERESGSQA
+870 LEERESGDQA

-895 AALYESWSVPFSIL
+895 AALYESWSIPFSVL
-909 LVVPLGVV
+909 LVVPLGIV
-917 GAIILTMFG
+917 GALLLT
-926 HTGLFGGI
+926 FGGMI
-934 TLFGR
+934 LFKN
-939 TYFAPD
+939 P
-945 ANLSNNIYF
+945 NLSNNIYF
-954 QVALIA
+954 QVAIIA

-983 ESLFDATLHAAKM
+983 EDLFEATLHAAKM

-1036 VITSTLLGIFFIP
+1036 VISSTLLGIFFIP
-1049 VFFVWVRSI
+1049 VFYVWIRSI

-1063 KNQNL
+1063 KQQNH
-1068 QEHKS
+1068 QEHVS

>member
-25 LTLTKMPI
+25 LTLSNMPI

-48 TYPGASAST
+48 TYPGASAET

-74 GLRYISSNSAGNGQA
+74 GLRYISSNSAGNGSA
-89 SIQLNFEQGVD
+89 SIALNFEQGVD

-128 KVTKSGAS
+128 RVTKSGAS
-136 FLQVLAFYSES
+136 FLQVLAFYSPDGS
-147 DSLSADDIKDYV
+147 MSANDIKDYV

-184 MRIWLDPAKL
+184 MRIWLDPAKMA
-194 TSLGITPS
+194 SLQVTPS
-202 DVAAAIRA
+202 DIATAIRT
-210 QNSQVAVGQLGGA
+210 QNAQVAVGQLGGA
-223 PSIEGQ
+223 PAIEGQ
-229 VLNATVNA
+229 VLNATVTA
-237 QSMLTTPEQFKNIF
+237 QSLLQTPEQFSNIF
-251 LRNTS
+251 LKNTAS
-256 DGAQVRLGDVARV
+256 GAQVRLGDVARV
-269 ELGADTYQFDSKFNG
+269 ELGADNYQFDSKFNG

-300 LDTSEAV
+300 LDTAQAV
-307 EARMVELRK
+307 EERLKLLRP
-316 NYPTGMKDK
+316 NYPQGMVDQ

-333 IKISIESVVH
+333 IELSIKSVVK

-348 IILVFFVMFLFLQN
+348 IILVFLVMFLFLQN

-376 VLGTFAIINIFGF
+376 VLGTFAVINMFGF

-421 QEDHL
+421 VEEHL
-426 DPVAATEL
+426 DPVAATEK
-434 SMKQITGALIGMTSV
+434 SMKQISGALIGITSV
-449 LTAVFVPMSF
+449 LSAVFVPMAF

-464 GVIYRQFSITL
+464 GVIYRQFSVTL
-475 VTAMVLSLV
+475 VTAMVLSLI
-484 VAVTFTPALC
+484 VALTFTPALC
-494 ATILKQHNP
+494 ATMLKQHDP
-503 NKKPSNNIFARFFRW
+503 NKPESNGLFARFFRW
-518 FNAAFDRTAEK
+518 FNRSFDKMSVK
-529 YQTGVNFMTHHK
+529 YQGGVNRMTHSK
-541 LFSGIVYAAVIGVL
+541 IFSGIIYGAVL
-555 VVLFKM
+555 VVIVLLFQK

-567 PEEDQGVVMTL
+567 PDEDQGVVMTL
-578 VQLPPNAT
+578 VQLPPNAS
-586 LDRTD
+586 LERTD
-591 KVINT
+591 KVVST
-596 MTHYFMENE
+596 MTNYFLENE
-605 KASVE
+605 KEHVE
-610 SVFSVSGFSFTGI
+610 SVFSVAGFSFTGV
-623 GQNAGLAFV
+623 GQNAGLAFI
-632 KLKDWEKRTT
+632 KLKDWSERTS
-642 PEQQIGS
+642 PESQVGAI
-649 LIQRGMALNM
+649 IQRGMALNM
-659 IAKDAS
+659 IVKDAS
-665 YVMPLQLPAMP
+665 YIMPLQLPAMP
-676 ELGVTAGFNF
+676 ELGVSAGFNL
-686 QLKASAGQS
+686 QLKDASGQG
-695 HEQLLAARNTILGLA
+695 HEKLTMARNIILGEA
-710 AQDKRLAGV
+710 AKDPRLAGV

-729 YQINID
+729 YRVIVD
-735 QAQAGAMGVSI
+735 HAQAGALGVSI
-746 ADINS
+746 AEINS
-751 TMSMAWGGS
+751 TMGMAWGGS

-780 HARMMPEDL
+780 GSRMMPEDL
-789 NKWYVRNN
+789 DQWYVRNN
-797 KGEMIPFS
+797 RGEMVPFS
-805 SFATGTWTY
+805 AFATGEWTY

-823 GIASMNIQGSPAPGT
+823 GVSSMNIQGTPAPGV
-838 SSGDAMLAME
+838 SSGDAMVAME
-848 EIVAKL
+848 EIIAKL
-854 PSMGLQG
+854 PDMGLQG

-870 LEERESGSQA
+870 LEERESGDQA

-895 AALYESWSVPFSIL
+895 AALYESWSIPFSVL
-909 LVVPLGVV
+909 LVVPLGIV
-917 GAIILTMFG
+917 GALLLTFSGMV
-926 HTGLFGGI
+926 LFQN
-934 TLFGR
+934 
-939 TYFAPD
+939 P
-945 ANLSNNIYF
+945 NLSNNIYF
-954 QVALIA
+954 QVAIIA

-983 ESLFDATLHAAKM
+983 EDLFEATLHAAKM

-1036 VITSTLLGIFFIP
+1036 VISSTLLGIFFIP
-1049 VFFVWVRSI
+1049 VFYVWIRSI

-1063 KNQNL
+1063 KQQNH
-1068 QEHKS
+1068 QEHVS

>member
-48 TYPGASAST
+48 TYPGASAET

-89 SIQLNFEQGVD
+89 SIALNFEQGVD

-112 QSATALLPEDV
+112 QSATALLPDDV

-128 KVTKSGAS
+128 RVTKSGAS
-136 FLQVLAFYSES
+136 FLQVLAFYSP
-147 DSLSADDIKDYV
+147 DGSLTADDIKDYV

-184 MRIWLDPAKL
+184 MRIWLDPAKMA
-194 TSLGITPS
+194 SLQVTPS
-202 DVAAAIRA
+202 DIATAIRT
-210 QNSQVAVGQLGGA
+210 QNAQVAVGQLGGA
-223 PSIEGQ
+223 PAVEGQ

-237 QSMLTTPEQFKNIF
+237 QSLLQTPEQFENIF
-251 LRNTS
+251 LKNTTS
-256 DGAQVRLGDVARV
+256 GAQVRLGDVARV
-269 ELGADTYQFDSKFNG
+269 ELGADNYQFDSKFNG

-300 LDTSEAV
+300 LDTAEAV
-307 EARMVELRK
+307 EERLKQLRP
-316 NYPTGMKDK
+316 NYPQGMVDT

-333 IKISIESVVH
+333 IQLSIESVVH

-348 IILVFFVMFLFLQN
+348 VILVFIVMFLFLQN

-421 QEDHL
+421 VEEHL
-426 DPVAATEL
+426 DPVSATAK
-434 SMKQITGALIGMTSV
+434 SMKQISGALIGITSV
-449 LTAVFVPMSF
+449 LSAVFVPMAF
-459 FGGTT
+459 FGGST

-484 VAVTFTPALC
+484 VALTFTPALC
-494 ATILKQHNP
+494 ATILKQHDP
-503 NKKPSNNIFARFFRW
+503 NKPQSNNPAARFFRW
-518 FNAAFDRTAEK
+518 FNHSFDRVSVK
-529 YQTGVNFMTHHK
+529 YQGGVNRMTHHK
-541 LFSGIVYAAVIGVL
+541 IFSGIIYAVVIGIIVL
-555 VVLFKM
+555 IFQK

-567 PEEDQGVVMTL
+567 PDEDQGVVMTL

-586 LDRTD
+586 LERTD

-596 MTHYFMENE
+596 MTGYFLENE
-605 KASVE
+605 KDHVQ
-610 SVFSVSGFSFTGI
+610 SVFSVAGFSFTGV
-623 GQNAGLAFV
+623 GQNAGLAFI
-632 KLKDWEKRTT
+632 KLKDWSERTT
-642 PEQQIGS
+642 PESQIGAI
-649 LIQRGMALNM
+649 IQRGMALNM
-659 IAKDAS
+659 IVKDAS
-665 YVMPLQLPAMP
+665 YIMPLQLPAMP
-676 ELGVTAGFNF
+676 ELGVSAGFNM
-686 QLKASAGQS
+686 QLKAASGQS
-695 HEQLLAARNTILGLA
+695 HEQLLAARNTVLGLA

-719 RPNGQEDTPQ
+719 RPNGQEDNPQ
-729 YQINID
+729 YRVIVD
-735 QAQAGAMGVSI
+735 HAQAGALGVSI
-746 ADINS
+746 SEINS

-760 YINDFIDRGRV
+760 YINDFLDRGRV

-780 HARMMPEDL
+780 GSRMMPEDL
-789 NKWYVRNN
+789 NQWYVRNN
-797 KGEMIPFS
+797 RGEMVPFS
-805 SFATGTWTY
+805 AFATGEWTY

-823 GIASMNIQGSPAPGT
+823 GVSAMNIQGTPAPGV
-838 SSGDAMLAME
+838 SSGDAMRAME
-848 EIVAKL
+848 EIIAKL
-854 PSMGLQG
+854 PEMGMQG

-870 LEERESGSQA
+870 LEERESGAQA

-895 AALYESWSVPFSIL
+895 AALYESWSIPFSVL
-909 LVVPLGVV
+909 LVVPLGIV
-917 GAIILTMFG
+917 GALLLT
-926 HTGLFGGI
+926 FGGMI
-934 TLFGR
+934 LFKD
-939 TYFAPD
+939 P
-945 ANLSNNIYF
+945 NLSNNIYF
-954 QVALIA
+954 QVAIIA

-969 ILIVEFAKELQEKG
+969 ILIVEFAKELQEQG
-983 ESLFDATLHAAKM
+983 EELFDATLHAAKM

-1005 LAFGFGVLPLALS
+1005 LAFGFGVLPLALA

-1036 VITSTLLGIFFIP
+1036 VISSTLLGIFFIP
-1049 VFFVWVRSI
+1049 VFYVWIRSI

-1063 KNQNL
+1063 KQQNQ
-1068 QEHKS
+1068 EYKS

>member
-1 MAQFFIHRPIFAWVI
+1 MAHFFIHRPIFAWVI

-25 LTLTKMPI
+25 LTITKMPI
-33 AQYPTIAPPTVTISA
+33 AQYPTIAPPTVSISA
-48 TYPGASAST
+48 TYPGASAAT

-89 SIQLNFEQGVD
+89 SITLNFDQGVD

-147 DSLSADDIKDYV
+147 DALNANDIKDYV

-184 MRIWLDPAKL
+184 MRIWMDPSKMANLKV
-194 TSLGITPS
+194 TPS
-202 DVAAAIRA
+202 DIAAALRT
-210 QNSQVAVGQLGGA
+210 QNAQVAVGQLGGA

-229 VLNATVNA
+229 VLNATVTA
-237 QSMLTTPEQFKNIF
+237 QSLLETPEQFANIF
-251 LRNTS
+251 LKNTAN
-256 DGAQVRLGDVARV
+256 GAQVRIGDVARV
-269 ELGADTYQFDSKFNG
+269 ELGADNYAFDSKFNG

-300 LDTSEAV
+300 LDTANAV
-307 EARMVELRK
+307 EERLVELRK
-316 NYPTGMKDK
+316 NYPEGMVDK

-333 IKISIESVVH
+333 IELSIKSVVK

-348 IILVFFVMFLFLQN
+348 IILVFLVMFLFLQN

-376 VLGTFAIINIFGF
+376 VLGTFAVINLFGF

-421 QEDHL
+421 TEEHL
-426 DPVAATEL
+426 DPVKATEK
-434 SMKQITGALIGMTSV
+434 SMTQISGALIGITSV
-449 LTAVFVPMSF
+449 LTAVFVPMAF
-459 FGGTT
+459 MGGTT

-475 VTAMVLSLV
+475 VTAMVLSLI
-484 VAVTFTPALC
+484 VALTFTPALC
-494 ATILKQHNP
+494 ATLLKQHDP
-503 NKKPSNNIFARFFRW
+503 NKKPSNGIFARFFRW
-518 FNAAFDRTAEK
+518 FNDAFERLSVK
-529 YQTGVNFMTHHK
+529 YQNGVNRMTHAK
-541 LFSGIVYAAVIGVL
+541 LFSGLVYAVVIAIMGY
-555 VVLFKM
+555 LFTT

-567 PEEDQGVVMTL
+567 PDEDQGVVMTL

-586 LDRTD
+586 LERTD
-591 KVINT
+591 KTIDA
-596 MTHYFMENE
+596 MTHYFRENE
-605 KASVE
+605 KDYVE
-610 SVFSVSGFSFTGI
+610 SVFSVAGFSFTGV
-623 GQNAGLAFV
+623 GQNAGLAFI
-632 KLKDWEKRTT
+632 KLKDWKDRTSK
-642 PEQQIGS
+642 ESQVGAI
-649 LIQRGMALNM
+649 IQRGMALNM
-659 IAKDAS
+659 IVKDAA
-665 YVMPLQLPAMP
+665 YIMPLQLPAMP
-676 ELGVTAGFNF
+676 ELGVSAGFNL
-686 QLKASAGQS
+686 QLKAAAGQS
-695 HEQLLAARNTILGLA
+695 HEQLLAARNAILGMA
-710 AQDKRLAGV
+710 SQDKRLMGV

-729 YQINID
+729 YRVIVD
-735 QAQAGAMGVSI
+735 HAQAGAMGVSV
-746 ADINS
+746 AEINS
-751 TMSMAWGGS
+751 TMGMAWGGT
-760 YINDFIDRGRV
+760 YINDFVDRGRV
-771 KKVYVQGEA
+771 KKVYVQGQSD
-780 HARMMPEDL
+780 ARMMPEDL

-797 KGEMIPFS
+797 QGTMVPFS
-805 SFATGTWTY
+805 AFATGEWTY

-823 GIASMNIQGSPAPGT
+823 GVSSMNITGTPAPGV
-838 SSGDAMLAME
+838 SSGDAMLAVE
-848 EIVAKL
+848 ELVAKL

-870 LEERESGSQA
+870 LEERESGAQA

-895 AALYESWSVPFSIL
+895 AALYESWSIPFSVL
-909 LVVPLGVV
+909 LVVPLGIV
-917 GAIILTMFG
+917 GALGLTFLGMVF
-926 HTGLFGGI
+926 FKD
-934 TLFGR
+934 
-939 TYFAPD
+939 P
-945 ANLSNNIYF
+945 NLSNNIYF
-954 QVALIA
+954 QVAIIA

-969 ILIVEFAKELQEKG
+969 ILIVEFAKELQDKG
-983 ESLFDATLHAAKM
+983 EDLFEATLHASKM

-1005 LAFGFGVLPLALS
+1005 LAFGFGVLPLALA

-1036 VITSTLLGIFFIP
+1036 VISSTLLGIFFIP
-1049 VFFVWVRSI
+1049 VFYVWIRSI
-1058 FKYKP
+1058 FKAKP
-1063 KNQNL
+1063 KQNQ
-1068 QEHKS
+1068 QEHIS

>member
-25 LTLTKMPI
+25 LTLTKMPV

-48 TYPGASAST
+48 TYPGASAET

-89 SIQLNFEQGVD
+89 SINLNFEQGID

-128 KVTKSGAS
+128 RVTKSGAS
-136 FLQVLAFYSES
+136 FMQVVAFYSP
-147 DSLSADDIKDYV
+147 DGSLTGSDIKDYV

-175 VQVFGGSYA
+175 VTVFGGSYA

-194 TSLGITPS
+194 TSFNLTPS
-202 DVAAAIRA
+202 DVAAAIRS
-210 QNSQVAVGQLGGA
+210 QNAQVAVGQLGGA
-223 PSIEGQ
+223 PAVQGQ
-229 VLNATVNA
+229 ILNATVNA
-237 QSMLTTPEQFKNIF
+237 QSMLQTPEQFRNIF
-251 LRNTS
+251 LKNTA
-256 DGAQVRLGDVARV
+256 DGAQVRLSDVARV
-269 ELGADTYQFDSKFNG
+269 ELGSDNYQFDSKFNG
-284 KPAGGVA
+284 NPAGGVA

-300 LDTSEAV
+300 LDTAKAV
-307 EARMVELRK
+307 EKRLSELRN
-316 NYPTGMKDK
+316 NYPSGLKDK
-325 LAFDTTPF
+325 LAYDTTPF
-333 IKISIESVVH
+333 IKLSIESVVH

-348 IILVFFVMFLFLQN
+348 VVLVFIVMFLFLQN
-362 WRATIIPTMAVPVV
+362 WRATIIPTLAVPVV
-376 VLGTFAIINIFGF
+376 VLGTFAVINIFGF

-421 QEDHL
+421 QEEHL
-426 DPVAATEL
+426 EPVAATEK
-434 SMKQITGALIGMTSV
+434 SMSQISGALIGITSV
-449 LTAVFVPMSF
+449 LTAVFVPMAF

-475 VTAMVLSLV
+475 VTAMILSLI
-484 VAVTFTPALC
+484 VALTFTPALC
-494 ATILKQHNP
+494 ATLLKQHDP
-503 NKKPSNNIFARFFRW
+503 NKQESNNIFARFFRW
-518 FNAAFDRTAEK
+518 FNRGFDKLSVK
-529 YQTGVNFMTHHK
+529 YQGGVNRMTHHK
-541 LFSGIVYAAVIGVL
+541 IFSGIIYIVVIAGL
-555 VVLFKM
+555 VGLYKV

-578 VQLPPNAT
+578 VQLPPSAS
-586 LDRTD
+586 LERTD
-591 KVINT
+591 KVITT
-596 MTHYFMENE
+596 MTDYFLHKE
-605 KASVE
+605 KDHVDSI
-610 SVFSVSGFSFTGI
+610 FTVSGFSFTGV
-623 GQNAGLAFV
+623 GQNAGLAFI
-632 KLKDWEKRTT
+632 KLKDWSERTT
-642 PEQQIGS
+642 PESQIGAI
-649 LIQRGMALNM
+649 IQRGMALNM
-659 IAKDAS
+659 IVKDAS
-665 YVMPLQLPAMP
+665 YIMPLQLPAMP
-676 ELGVTAGFNF
+676 ELGVSSGFNI
-686 QLKASAGQS
+686 QLKDVSGQG
-695 HEQLLAARNTILGLA
+695 HEKLIAARNAILGMA
-710 AQDKRLAGV
+710 SQDKRLAGV

-729 YQINID
+729 YKITVD

-746 ADINS
+746 SDINS

-760 YINDFIDRGRV
+760 YINDFVDRGRV

-780 HARMMPEDL
+780 DTRMMPEDL

-797 KGEMIPFS
+797 KGQMVPFS
-805 SFATGTWTY
+805 AFAKGEWTY

-823 GIASMNIQGSPAPGT
+823 GVSSVNIQGTPAPGV

-848 EIVAKL
+848 EIIGKL

-870 LEERESGSQA
+870 LEERDSGNQTL
-880 PFLYALSLLIVFLCL
+880 PLLILSLLIVFLCL
-895 AALYESWSVPFSIL
+895 SALYESWAIPISVL
-909 LVVPLGVV
+909 LVVPLGII
-917 GAIILTMFG
+917 GAFTLTWLGMVIKG
-926 HTGLFGGI
+926 D
-934 TLFGR
+934 
-939 TYFAPD
+939 P
-945 ANLSNNIYF
+945 NLSFNIYF
-954 QVALIA
+954 QVAIVA

-969 ILIVEFAKELQEKG
+969 ILIVEFAKELQEQG
-983 ESLFDATLHAAKM
+983 EDLFDATLHAAKM

-1005 LAFGFGVLPLALS
+1005 LAFGFGVLPLALA

-1036 VITSTLLGIFFIP
+1036 VISSTLLGIFFIP
-1049 VFFVWVRSI
+1049 VFFVWIRSI

-1063 KNQNL
+1063 KTLNT
-1068 QEHKS
+1068 QEH

>member
-25 LTLTKMPI
+25 ITLTKMPV
-33 AQYPTIAPPTVTISA
+33 AQYPTISPPSVTISA
-48 TYPGASAST
+48 TYPGASAQT

-89 SIQLNFEQGVD
+89 SINLNFEQGID

-136 FLQVLAFYSES
+136 FMQVLAFYSP
-147 DSLSADDIKDYV
+147 DGSLSAADIKDYV

-184 MRIWLDPAKL
+184 MRIWLDPAKM
-194 TSLGITPS
+194 TSLQITPS
-202 DVAAAIRA
+202 DVATAINA

-223 PSIEGQ
+223 PSIQGQ

-237 QSMLTTPEQFKNIF
+237 QSMLQTPEQFRNIF
-251 LRNTS
+251 LKNTAS
-256 DGAQVRLGDVARV
+256 GAQVRLGDVARV
-269 ELGADTYQFDSKFNG
+269 ELGSDNYQFDSKFNG
-284 KPAGGVA
+284 KAAGGVA

-300 LDTSEAV
+300 LDTAAAV
-307 EARMVELRK
+307 EKRLSELRK
-316 NYPTGMKDK
+316 NYPNGLKDQ
-325 LAFDTTPF
+325 LAYDTTPF
-333 IKISIESVVH
+333 IKLSIESVVH

-348 IILVFFVMFLFLQN
+348 VVLVFIVMFLFLQN
-362 WRATIIPTMAVPVV
+362 WRATIIPTLAVPVV
-376 VLGTFAIINIFGF
+376 VLGTFAVINIFGF

-421 QEDHL
+421 QEEHL
-426 DPVAATEL
+426 DPVAATEK
-434 SMKQITGALIGMTSV
+434 SMQQISGALVGITSV
-449 LTAVFVPMSF
+449 LTAVFVPMAF
-459 FGGTT
+459 FAGTT

-475 VTAMVLSLV
+475 VTAMILSLI
-484 VAVTFTPALC
+484 VALTFTPALC
-494 ATILKQHNP
+494 ATLLKQHDP
-503 NKKPSNNIFARFFRW
+503 NKAESNNIFARFFRW
-518 FNAAFDRTAEK
+518 FNSSFEKLSVK
-529 YQTGVNFMTHHK
+529 YQGGVNRMTHHK
-541 LFSGIVYAAVIGVL
+541 VFSGVVYLLVIAGL
-555 VVLFKM
+555 VGLYKA

-567 PEEDQGVVMTL
+567 PDEDQGVVMTL
-578 VQLPPNAT
+578 VQLPPSAS
-586 LDRTD
+586 LERTD
-591 KVINT
+591 KVITT
-596 MTHYFMENE
+596 MTDYFMNKE
-605 KASVE
+605 KEHVE
-610 SVFSVSGFSFTGI
+610 SIFTVSGFSFTGV
-623 GQNAGLAFV
+623 GQNAGLAFI
-632 KLKDWEKRTT
+632 KLKDWSERTT
-642 PEQQIGS
+642 PESQIGAI
-649 LIQRGMALNM
+649 IQRGMALNM
-659 IAKDAS
+659 IVKDAS
-665 YVMPLQLPAMP
+665 YIMPLQLPAMP
-676 ELGVTAGFNF
+676 ELGVSAGFNI
-686 QLKASAGQS
+686 QLKDASGQG
-695 HEQLLAARNTILGLA
+695 HEKLIAARNAILGMA

-729 YQINID
+729 YQISID

-746 ADINS
+746 ADINT

-760 YINDFIDRGRV
+760 YINDFVDRGRV

-780 HARMMPEDL
+780 NARMMPEDL
-789 NKWYVRNN
+789 NKWYVRNSS
-797 KGEMIPFS
+797 GTMVPFS
-805 SFATGTWTY
+805 AFATGEWTY

-823 GIASMNIQGSPAPGT
+823 GVSSVNIQGTPAPGV

-848 EIVAKL
+848 EIIGKL

-870 LEERESGSQA
+870 LEERDSGNQTG
-880 PFLYALSLLIVFLCL
+880 PLLVLSMLIVFLCL
-895 AALYESWSVPFSIL
+895 AALYESWSIPVSVL
-909 LVVPLGVV
+909 LVVPLGIL
-917 GAIILTMFG
+917 GAFALTWLGMIIKG
-926 HTGLFGGI
+926 D
-934 TLFGR
+934 
-939 TYFAPD
+939 P
-945 ANLSNNIYF
+945 NLSFNIYF
-954 QVALIA
+954 QVAIVA

-969 ILIVEFAKELQEKG
+969 ILIVEFAKELQEQG
-983 ESLFDATLHAAKM
+983 EDLFDATLHAAKM

-1018 SGAGAGSQ
+1018 TGAGAGSQ
-1026 HSVGYGVLGG
+1026 HSVGFGVLGG
-1036 VITSTLLGIFFIP
+1036 VISSTLLGIFFIP
-1049 VFFVWVRSI
+1049 VFFVWIRSI

-1063 KNQNL
+1063 KKQNNQE
-1068 QEHKS
+1068 QTS